1 MTVMARFKS
10 FLPASVADCFV
21 ASDNFKQALK
31 VAKNG
36 KKAGYER
43 LEFLGDRVVGLVVAD
58 MLYRHFPTAPEGEMA
73 RRFVALVRAE
83 TLSEVALQLGLDAL
97 IDTNEAELRENV
109 SVLSDVCEAVI
120 AALYLESNLAVV
132 QEFMTPLWTGLMSR
146 DSVAPKDGKS
156 ALQEYAQQ
164 HHFALP
170 KYTVVGQSGAAH
182 HPTFTVEVCVGKYK
196 MQGVGENK
204 KTAEQRAALALLEQ
218 LKGKK

>member
-1 MTVMARFKS
+1 MTVMVRFKS
-10 FLPASVADCFV
+10 FLPASVADRFV
-21 ASDNFKQALK
+21 ASENFKQALK

-58 MLYRHFPTAPEGEMA
+58 MLYRHFPMASEGEMA